1 MDNKCELFWYRDIN
15 SLLTLNNLT
24 KFIPNKG
31 YTLDENLN
39 AVVRLSIYLSLVLVL
54 LNNEINYLVL
64 VMCSFLITFFIF
76 SSTKKDILEN
86 YKSADE
92 IAPSINNPFMN
103 IMMDDYTKNPDRK
116 IPDDIVNNLQLQQD
130 IDRKFNHNL
139 FKDSSDIYNKGNSQ
153 RQFYTMPVTT
163 IPNKQKE
170 FAEACYKTGETC
182 REGNGAQCVGNIWT
196 GPRDWGGGRGGVMP
210 PHLRTPG
217 A

>member
-39 AVVRLSIYLSLVLVL
+39 AVVRLSVYISIVLVL
-54 LNNEINYLVL
+54 LNNEINYLIL
-64 VMCSFLITFFIF
+64 TICAFLITFFIF
-76 SSTKKDILEN
+76 SSSKKDILED
-86 YKSADE
+86 YKSNNH
-92 IAPSINNPFMN
+92 IIPTKNNPFMN
-103 IMMDDYTKNPDRK
+103 IMMDDYIKNPDRK
-116 IPDDIVNNLQLQQD
+116 IQDDIVYNIELQRD
-130 IDRKFNHNL
+130 IEKQFNHNL
-139 FKDSSDIYNKGNSQ
+139 YKDSSDIYDKGNSQ

-182 REGNGAQCVGNIWT
+182 KEGNGNQCVANIWT

-210 PHLRTPG
+210 LSLRTPG

>member
-39 AVVRLSIYLSLVLVL
+39 AVVRLSVYISIVLVL
-54 LNNEINYLVL
+54 LNNEINYLIL
-64 VMCSFLITFFIF
+64 TICAFLITFFIF
-76 SSTKKDILEN
+76 SSSKKDILEN
-86 YKSADE
+86 YKSNNH
-92 IAPSINNPFMN
+92 IIPTKNNPFMN
-103 IMMDDYTKNPDRK
+103 IMMDDYIKNPDRK
-116 IPDDIVNNLQLQQD
+116 IQDDIVYNIELQRD
-130 IDRKFNHNL
+130 IEKQFNHNL
-139 FKDSSDIYNKGNSQ
+139 YKDSSDIYDKGNSQ

-182 REGNGAQCVGNIWT
+182 K
-196 GPRDWGGGRGGVMP
+196 
-210 PHLRTPG
+210 
-217 A
+217 